1 MQGSLEKREV
11 NGVELHY
18 VDRGEGTPVILV
30 HGGLQ
35 DYRYWADYVDDLRR
49 DYRVVAYSRRYN
61 HPNDNPQLQPDYSP
75 LVDAEDLAALAEELD
90 LEAAHIAAHSYGAFA
105 ALAFALRRPGA
116 VRSLALGEP
125 PAHRL
130 ALETEEGR
138 LAFQDLM
145 QSAWMPAV
153 AEFRMGNT
161 EEALRKVAEYFLGGR
176 TLEDLSDRGREVL
189 RANSRELEAQ
199 ATSLDSFPE
208 LDSAK
213 LRSLDVSVLLLTG
226 DDTVPVHRIVDDRL
240 GALLPRVERR
250 RVPGAGH
257 SVWRDAPEVCL
268 EAARKHFARH

>member
-1 MQGSLEKREV
+1 MQGAPEKCEV
-11 NGVELHY
+11 NGEELHY
-18 VDRGEGTPVILV
+18 VDRGDGTPVILV

-35 DYRYWADYVDDLRR
+35 DYRYWTDYVEDLRR

-61 HPNDNPQLQPDYSP
+61 HPNDNPHLQPDYSP

-90 LEAAHIAAHSYGAFA
+90 LDAAHIAGHSYGAFA
-105 ALAFALRRPGA
+105 AVVFALRRPEA

-125 PAHRL
+125 PIHRL

-161 EEALRKVAEYFLGGR
+161 EEALRKVAEYFLGDR
-176 TLEDLSDRGREVL
+176 TVEDLSDRGREVL
-189 RANSRELEAQ
+189 RANARELEAQ
-199 ATSLDSFPE
+199 AGSLDSFPE
-208 LDSAK
+208 VESAK
-213 LRSLDVSVLLLTG
+213 LRGLNVPVLLLTG
-226 DDTVPVHRIVDDRL
+226 EHTVPVHRIVDDRL
-240 GALLPRVERR
+240 AALLPRVERR

-257 SVWRDAPEVCL
+257 SVWRDSREVCL
-268 EAARKHFARH
+268 EEARKHFARH